1 MTRYLRKTLL
11 ALSFSIAAVSSVALL
26 GEPIQSND
34 ETLPT
39 YTERAPHD
47 SPEDQATV
55 RRMQM
60 TLPYVGRILHREGR

>member
-26 GEPIQSND
+26 GEPIDSID
-34 ETLPT
+34 ENLPT
-39 YTERAPHD
+39 YTEHAPLD
-47 SPEDQATV
+47 SREDQAAV

-60 TLPYVGRILHREGR
+60 TLPYVGRILHREER